1 MATIAAAGEAP
12 TKAFGFLLGKRNFN
26 EVRQKLAIEMV
37 SLYGQAGTV
46 IEDNRAFVIR
56 PVLPEDYTPPL
67 AVIAGVPFQEPEETV
82 TP

>member
-1 MATIAAAGEAP
+1 MATIAAAGEVP
-12 TKAFGFLLGKRNFN
+12 VKAFGFLLGKRNFN

-67 AVIAGVPFQEPEETV
+67 AVIAGVASHTKAKA
-82 TP
+82 